1 MDLQELRTE
10 IDRIDDQLV
19 KLFAERMEIA
29 AKIGDYKKQRN
40 LPVFV
45 PARER
50 EKLQDVAEKAGPEME
65 EYIRELYTTLFSLSR
80 NYQNKRNS
88 TTPSDC
94 CREGF

>member
-1 MDLQELRTE
+1 MELQDLRAE

-19 KLFAERMEIA
+19 KLFAQRMDIA
-29 AKIGDYKKQRN
+29 AKIGDYKKARN

-65 EYIRELYTTLFSLSR
+65 EYIRELFNTLFILSR
-80 NYQNKRNS
+80 SFQNKRNGAE
-88 TTPSDC
+88 DL
-94 CREGF
+94 